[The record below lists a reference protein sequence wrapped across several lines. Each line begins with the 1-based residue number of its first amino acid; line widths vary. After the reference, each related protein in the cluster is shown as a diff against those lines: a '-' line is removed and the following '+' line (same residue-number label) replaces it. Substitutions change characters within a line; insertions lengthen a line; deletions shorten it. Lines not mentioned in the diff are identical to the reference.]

1 MSSKFPNHSTYWSLT
16 DRSSIVTDYL
26 KQQKAQKLIT
36 EDVGIVVL
44 YLKYNDPE
52 QTLENLLASIAKQLT
67 QDTIRA
73 PPFLLDLYER
83 HNDRNTQLSLT
94 EILELLDFFATSHSK
109 MFFIVDAL
117 DECSDEVRWDLVEK
131 VRNLGPGLR
140 LLITS
145 RPLNSIDRELED
157 FARLEIKADKGD
169 LELYI
174 DHHITKNKHLERVVQ
189 KSPAL
194 RGDIKAAVVKTAE
207 QM

>member
-1 MSSKFPNHSTYWSLT
+1 M
-16 DRSSIVTDYL
+16 
-26 KQQKAQKLIT
+26 KQQKAQKLIA
-36 EDVGIVVL
+36 EDVRIVVL

-52 QTLENLLASIAKQLT
+52 QTLENLLASTVKQLT
-67 QDTIRA
+67 QDSIRV
-73 PPFLLDLYER
+73 PPLLLELYER
-83 HNDRNTQLSLT
+83 HNDRNTPLSLT
-94 EILELLDFFATSHSK
+94 EIVELLDFFATNHSK
-109 MFFIVDAL
+109 IFFIVDAL

-131 VRNLGPGLR
+131 LRGLGPRTR

-145 RPLNSIDRELED
+145 RPLNSIDQELQD
-157 FARLEIKADKGD
+157 FARLEIKADKAD

-194 RGDIKAAVVKTAE
+194 RGDIKEAVVKTAE